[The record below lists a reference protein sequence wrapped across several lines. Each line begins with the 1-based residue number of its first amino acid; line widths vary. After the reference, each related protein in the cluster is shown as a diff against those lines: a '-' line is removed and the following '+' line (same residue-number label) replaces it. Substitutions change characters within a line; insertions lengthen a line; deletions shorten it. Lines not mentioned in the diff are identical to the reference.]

1 MSDDLNEKMNM
12 KKTKMGDVITDFQ
25 KSDAPQF
32 KGKSMEKRRKMAI
45 AAKMAAMEETQVDE
59 GILDNTVGAAARAGD
74 RVIDRGRSAVASG
87 LRSAANTI
95 APNNDKNIR
104 HSPIPSRTL
113 QPVPKSPDYNREKR
127 NDIRSRNVDN
137 AVGKYADLRA
147 DREKQ
152 NNIPNNPSIRRGP
165 GPANTTTP
173 NIRPVREPITG
184 GRDTVP
190 NTPER
195 QDFVNRLRAANPQTY
210 GRPGLRREDIINR
223 VIDKYLP
230 EADIFESLT
239 NDEILLVKLDG
250 LKENHVITMLSLFQ
264 SLDENNQMK
273 MLGAVDTAEGISSLL
288 DFALENG
295 NQIRESVN
303 IEDVAATIIKGR
315 EKITAIQES
324 REAE

>member
-12 KKTKMGDVITDFQ
+12 KKADMGDVITDFQ

-45 AAKMAAMEETQVDE
+45 AAKMAAMEETQVEE
-59 GILDNTVGAAARAGD
+59 GILDNTVGAVARAGD
-74 RVIDRGRSAVASG
+74 RVIDRGRQAVAGG
-87 LRSAANTI
+87 LRGVANSI
-95 APNNDKNIR
+95 DPNNR
-104 HSPIPSRTL
+104 PLPTQSPPPTSGRK
-113 QPVPKSPDYNREKR
+113 P
-127 NDIRSRNVDN
+127 
-137 AVGKYADLRA
+137 
-147 DREKQ
+147 
-152 NNIPNNPSIRRGP
+152 GP
-165 GPANTTTP
+165 GPANSNTPNIPNRRPGSTTP
-173 NIRPVREPITG
+173 NIPNRGPVREPITG

-190 NTPER
+190 MTPER

-250 LKENHVITMLSLFQ
+250 LKENHVITLMTLFK
-264 SLDENNQMK
+264 SLDENNQMR
-273 MLGAVDTAEGISSLL
+273 MLGTVDTPEGIGSLL

-295 NQIRESVN
+295 SQIKESVSV
-303 IEDVAATIIKGR
+303 EDIVDTITKGR
-315 EKITAIQES
+315 EKIAAIQES